1 MGTLHTS
8 SRWRRILTGCTVFLL
23 TLTLT
28 ATALANTEELT
39 KLAQELTK
47 LRVEVE
53 GLADSI
59 SASKNDTQAQLRS
72 LSAQKTELEAQI
84 QREELRLAQVQQEK
98 AKLLEEV
105 ARGNA
110 AKNELKPTVLESI
123 AKVRQGVERSLPF
136 KRAGRLDELDKI
148 EKQLKDGLLRPEKAA
163 ARLWQFAEDELR
175 LTRESGVYQQTIQVD
190 GDEIL
195 ADVARL
201 GMVAMYFRT
210 ADNRVGRIA
219 VVDGQWR
226 TEKFSDEERQT
237 QVVALFEN
245 FKKGIRQ
252 GFFTIPNPAPAK

>member
-8 SRWRRILTGCTVFLL
+8 SRWRRLLTGFIAALL
-23 TLTLT
+23 LPTLT

-39 KLAQELTK
+39 RLAEELTG
-47 LRVEVE
+47 LRAEVE
-53 GLADSI
+53 GLSDAI
-59 SASKNDTQAQLRS
+59 SAAKTDTQGQLRS
-72 LSAQKTELEAQI
+72 LSTQKTELEAQI
-84 QREELRLAQVQQEK
+84 QREELRLKQLRLQK
-98 AKLLEEV
+98 TKLVEEV

-110 AKNELKPTVLESI
+110 AKDALEPTVLASV
-123 AKVRQGVERSLPF
+123 ARVREGVERSLPF
-136 KRAGRLDELDKI
+136 KRAGRIAELDKI
-148 EKQLKDGLLRPEKAA
+148 EKQLTDGLLRPEKAA

-175 LTRESGVYQQTIQVD
+175 LTRESGIYQQTIEVD

-210 ADNRVGRIA
+210 ADDRVGRIA
-219 VVDGQWR
+219 RIGGQWR
-226 TEKFSDEERQT
+226 TEQFTDEARKAH
-237 QVVALFEN
+237 VLALFEH